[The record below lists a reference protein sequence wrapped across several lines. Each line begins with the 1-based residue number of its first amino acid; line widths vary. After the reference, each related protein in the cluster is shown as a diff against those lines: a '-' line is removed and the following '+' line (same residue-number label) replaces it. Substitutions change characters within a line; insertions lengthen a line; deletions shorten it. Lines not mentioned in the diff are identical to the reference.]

1 MAKVDFENT
10 DFENMRF
17 DAVDISDENA
27 KLLKI
32 EDINFLNFDINKF
45 LDSDEKDAEKALN
58 NTDASLHKMQERSEG
73 DYRMLAKRIVRT
85 SVNQLRVQNQSKT
98 QLKFIFTHF
107 FVAFI
112 AIQYIAMLLIFAA
125 HMFMNISPL
134 PTEIIIAYISSVF
147 AETIGAIVLMI
158 KYAFDSSQET
168 QVLAILNGVITNYQ
182 KFNNGQKYVSS
193 RKTDNRKRKT

>member
-1 MAKVDFENT
+1 MAKIDFENI

-17 DAVDISDENA
+17 DEVDVDTENA
-27 KLLKI
+27 KLIKFD
-32 EDINFLNFDINKF
+32 DIDFLNFDIDEF
-45 LDSDEKDAEKALN
+45 LNSDEKDAEKVLN
-58 NTDASLHKMQERSEG
+58 NTDARLQKLQERSEG
-73 DYRMLAKRIVRT
+73 DYRRITNRIVRT

-107 FVAFI
+107 FTAFI
-112 AIQYIAMLLIFAA
+112 AVQYIAMLLIFAA
-125 HMFMNISPL
+125 HMFMHISLL

-182 KFNNGQKYVSS
+182 KFNNGQKSVLANE
-193 RKTDNRKRKT
+193 KNKGAKKM